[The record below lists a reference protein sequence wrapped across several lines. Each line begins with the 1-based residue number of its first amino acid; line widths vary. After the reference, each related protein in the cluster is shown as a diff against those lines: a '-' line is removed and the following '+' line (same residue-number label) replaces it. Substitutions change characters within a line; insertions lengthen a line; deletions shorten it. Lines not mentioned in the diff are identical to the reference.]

1 MYYFNSKFS
10 IYDIYTDEMHRFF
23 NFKEE
28 LEKLIFTTGKPLVV
42 SEDSET
48 FKMVMTIFNRYEE
61 QVSAL

>member
-1 MYYFNSKFS
+1 
-10 IYDIYTDEMHRFF
+10 MHRFF